1 MASANDPDATL
12 HTAIESLGEDSS
24 YTVHRLRY
32 ASPEHLY
39 LTTRRCFI
47 GPIPE
52 GWLRSHCKEWYKHY
66 LGIHHSSKAPS
77 FSASSNVDRRR
88 RTTGLDAPSTSAL
101 YRASFPQPDNVH
113 GAGERE
119 ELVDDDDEE
128 EEEEQQRPHR
138 NSKSKDLQIIH
149 TLEEIDDGP
158 DSDGEA
164 TLEAPVALDIPRSGQ
179 SDPGLLRETPE
190 HAEEVLSS
198 YTTAHTVTSPSTPTP
213 LATPRPGDAQSDYID
228 ARPTGNL
235 RRRQTSETSFVTA
248 SDGGSVIVDEPN
260 ISSPTQS
267 APLSDN
273 DSTPRNSPRA
283 ADLRSSASFGTTNP
297 ATPGPTSS
305 DTFLLGPQH
314 SQQLDQE
321 MSAKDTAGTALDP
334 APQQEAALS
343 ADPELRSPGLVRF
356 NIPDNPVLKQEMQVR
371 AKMAQGTK
379 SRLTRRFTR
388 GKLKD
393 GEIVKVE
400 KMLVRLDIT
409 TGSEQPNEDYDEKD
423 SQRVETR
430 TTEKW
435 REFMVVCRESHE
447 DDAVL
452 CLQMYKTRVIPAT
465 NQDKTKKR
473 YKHQILLDP
482 TKLKVNLY
490 SSLDKTLV
498 LWQAKGPR
506 TIICFL
512 RPQSTPSAVEW
523 YTFLRGV
530 LGLHRPHTLQINI
543 PDLCV
548 NLRLEN
554 PFEELESSVALQ
566 QAAEGDEAAIAKTIQ
581 AERAIASKIIDRCLE
596 MLAQNREWDDV
607 LKTWGHKSKIGL
619 AWKRYDR
626 LEWVH
631 GINEHKMYGT
641 MALQRTHEL
650 ELRPKQ
656 HYPMTVKTANGETM
670 QEPAPVEGFLIRL
683 TSQKGNDQKF
693 GKLFYK
699 RLYFSTQ
706 NNYLL
711 FLRPAKAKPP
721 PPPRM
726 PMTENSNIPSAKQI
740 AEKIPLIYA
749 VNPFPMLGDTISWL
763 ADPVKGVEER
773 KRHDRDAYDEAER
786 NAQSLLDCDG
796 FINLSDIVEVRNV
809 VRGAT
814 PADEV
819 VDEGPHV
826 DFDAEVEDSHHDDG
840 TTKDFDDERTFELLM
855 RNGLVVRLQAFS
867 KATKKEW
874 IRRLRALAKYWTR
887 RASQDLA
894 LFKFVRQQNLDTLNL
909 DMQAE
914 AYVGMFAHKW
924 EVTKSFASPELYNVC
939 GISNCRAIHRS
950 GILFRKPR
958 VHGTFSRCHVILC
971 HGHLL
976 VFKDSVRSTTGKK
989 VSHIHH
995 ERIASIDLR
1004 DCYLYSGL
1012 ITANDLLYHNRTFDN
1027 NRPGN
1032 DALPRMYLEDGW
1044 ASADDDAMTTFVL
1057 WTGQHKGW
1065 FRAREEDGNEGQQKS
1080 GGARNKLKRVSQLGT
1095 TGRAIV
1101 FKARSRTER
1110 DHWVLGIETEI
1121 ERLSQSD
1128 EVRVVGE
1135 GQDG

>member
-1 MASANDPDATL
+1 MASADDPDATL
-12 HTAIESLGEDSS
+12 KTAIDSLGDDDS
-24 YTVHRLRY
+24 YTVHRLKH

-52 GWLRSHCKEWYKHY
+52 GWLKTHRKEWYKHY

-77 FSASSNVDRRR
+77 FSASDDVGRRR
-88 RTTGLDAPSTSAL
+88 RLTGLDAPNPSAL
-101 YRASFPQPDNVH
+101 YRASFPQPDNAH
-113 GAGERE
+113 GEALRE
-119 ELVDDDDEE
+119 DEHE
-128 EEEEQQRPHR
+128 
-138 NSKSKDLQIIH
+138 
-149 TLEEIDDGP
+149 
-158 DSDGEA
+158 SDGEA
-164 TLEAPVALDIPRSGQ
+164 TIRAPAALNIPRGGL
-179 SDPGLLRETPE
+179 SDPALLKEQGE
-190 HAEEVLSS
+190 NAEEVLAS
-198 YTTAHTVTSPSTPTP
+198 YTTAHTVASPSTPTP
-213 LATPRPGDAQSDYID
+213 LATPRPGAAPSDYMD
-228 ARPTGNL
+228 SRPTDTF
-235 RRRQTSETSFVTA
+235 RRRDTSDASFVTA
-248 SDGGSVIVDEPN
+248 SDGGSMILDEPGAAFHDHSE
-260 ISSPTQS
+260 SS
-267 APLSDN
+267 SDH
-273 DSTPRNSPRA
+273 DTTPKNSPRTGGE
-283 ADLRSSASFGTTNP
+283 RSSASFETTNL
-297 ATPGPTSS
+297 ATPGPTTS
-305 DTFLLGPQH
+305 DTSLLASQH
-314 SQQLDQE
+314 AQQLSQGVVEED
-321 MSAKDTAGTALDP
+321 ALG
-334 APQQEAALS
+334 AALNLEPQR
-343 ADPELRSPGLVRF
+343 DPPQAAGQENRNSHEIRSPGLVKF
-356 NIPDNPVLKQEMQVR
+356 NIPENPMLKQEVQVR
-371 AKMAQGTK
+371 AKMAQGMRT
-379 SRLTRRFTR
+379 SRLSRAFTR

-409 TGSEQPNEDYDEKD
+409 TGSEQPNDDYDEKD

-430 TTEKW
+430 ITEKW

-447 DDAVL
+447 DGAVL

-465 NQDKTKKR
+465 NQSKTKKR
-473 YKHQILLDP
+473 FKHEILLDP
-482 TKLKVNLY
+482 AKLKVNLY

-498 LWQAKGPR
+498 LWQAKGPQ

-512 RPQSTPSAVEW
+512 RPRSAPSAVEW

-530 LGLHRPHTLQINI
+530 LGLHRPRTLQINI
-543 PDLCV
+543 PDLSV
-548 NLRLEN
+548 GLRLDN
-554 PFEELESSVALQ
+554 PFEELVSEEALEK
-566 QAAEGDEAAIAKTIQ
+566 AADGDEAAICKAMQ

-596 MLAQNREWDDV
+596 MLSQSKEWDDV

-650 ELRPKQ
+650 ELRPKK
-656 HYPMTVKTANGETM
+656 HYPVSVKMVNGENM

-683 TSQKGNDQKF
+683 TSQKGTDQKF

-721 PPPRM
+721 PPPKM
-726 PMTENSNIPSAKQI
+726 PMKENCNIPSAKQI

-749 VNPFPMLGDTISWL
+749 VNPFPMHAGTVAWL
-763 ADPVKGVEER
+763 SDSANDAEDR
-773 KRHDRDAYDEAER
+773 KRHDRDAHDEAER

-796 FINLSDIVEVRNV
+796 FINLSDVVEVRNV

-814 PADEV
+814 PADEA
-819 VDEGPHV
+819 VDEGPQV
-826 DFDAEVEDSHHDDG
+826 DFDEEVEDSHHDDG
-840 TTKDFDDERTFELLM
+840 TTKEFDDARTFELLM

-894 LFKFVRQQNLDTLNL
+894 LFKLVRQQNLDTLNI

-958 VHGTFSRCHVILC
+958 VHGIFSRCHVILC

-976 VFKDSVRSTTGKK
+976 VFEDTVRSATGKK

-995 ERIASIDLR
+995 QRIASIDLR
-1004 DCYLYSGL
+1004 GCYLYSGL
-1012 ITANDLLYHNRTFDN
+1012 ITANDLLYSNRTFDN

-1044 ASADDDAMTTFVL
+1044 ASADDDAMTTFVV

-1110 DHWVLGIETEI
+1110 DHWVLGIETEM
-1121 ERLSQSD
+1121 ERLSQAE

-1135 GQDG
+1135 GAAAQS